1 MGTAM
6 KKHLLLVGLLIALVA
21 FVSGDSDK
29 EDEAYV
35 QEKELDLLDR
45 KLRNAD
51 PRRREQSGKIKSQ
64 GRKKKRQ
71 RNKDEIKREKKGKPK
86 STKQKKN
93 GKKVQKK
100 KADSKVKRNQ
110 RREEEAEK

>member
-1 MGTAM
+1 MGSDLTAM
-6 KKHLLLVGLLIALVA
+6 KKLLLLVGLLIALVA
-21 FVSGDSDK
+21 FVSGNSDK
-29 EDEAYV
+29 EDETYF
-35 QEKELDLLDR
+35 QEKGLDLLDR

-51 PRRREQSGKIKSQ
+51 PKRREQSGKIKSQ
-64 GRKKKRQ
+64 GEEKKRQ

-100 KADSKVKRNQ
+100 KA
-110 RREEEAEK
+110 

>member
-1 MGTAM
+1 MGSDLTAM

-29 EDEAYV
+29 EDEAYF
-35 QEKELDLLDR
+35 QEKGLDLLDR

-51 PRRREQSGKIKSQ
+51 PKRKEQSGKIKSQ
-64 GRKKKRQ
+64 GGEKKRERKKG
-71 RNKDEIKREKKGKPK
+71 EIKTEKKGKPK

-100 KADSKVKRNQ
+100 KAD
-110 RREEEAEK
+110 

>member
-1 MGTAM
+1 MGEIPSDLTAM
-6 KKHLLLVGLLIALVA
+6 KKLLLLVGLLIALVA

-29 EDEAYV
+29 EDEASF
-35 QEKELDLLDR
+35 QEKGLDLLDR

-51 PRRREQSGKIKSQ
+51 PKRKEQSGKIKSQ
-64 GRKKKRQ
+64 GGEKKRERKKG
-71 RNKDEIKREKKGKPK
+71 EIKTEKKGKPK

-100 KADSKVKRNQ
+100 KKK
-110 RREEEAEK
+110 KKKKK